1 MIYQLLLC
9 ALFAVLAVYRPHRFE
24 WGVLS
29 ILFLLTWVNTLLFG
43 KNDVELY
50 VIRSTLTMIAG
61 SLLVVRWTPLSI
73 YQALTLLLTLS
84 AYGMLEFDVS
94 QGEHVLIYNYY
105 EAVIYGLVICH
116 FLGIYPTLRDSYN
129 DWITGRELGLE
140 HLQRG
145 SRS

>member
-1 MIYQLLLC
+1 M
-9 ALFAVLAVYRPHRFE
+9 LAVHRPHRFE

-29 ILFLLTWVNTLLFG
+29 ILFLLTWVNTLVYG

-61 SLLVVRWTPLSI
+61 SLLVIRWTPLSV
-73 YQALTLLLTLS
+73 YQSLTLLFTLL
-84 AYGMLEFDVS
+84 AYGALEFDVT
-94 QGEHVLIYNYY
+94 QGEHILIYDYY

-116 FLGIYPTLRDSYN
+116 LFGIYPTLRDSYIGWTSN
-129 DWITGRELGLE
+129 RELRME
-140 HLQRG
+140 HLQRD

>member
-1 MIYQLLLC
+1 MLT
-9 ALFAVLAVYRPHRFE
+9 VYRPHRYE

-29 ILFLLTWVNTLLFG
+29 FLLLATWVNTLVYDH
-43 KNDVELY
+43 NDVELY

-61 SLLVVRWTPLSI
+61 SLLVIRWTPLSV
-73 YQALTLLLTLS
+73 YQACVLLLTLS

-105 EAVIYGLVICH
+105 EAVIYGLVTCQL
-116 FLGIYPTLRDSYN
+116 FGVYPTVRNSYI
-129 DWITGRELGLE
+129 DYIASRTPWME
-140 HLQRG
+140 HLQRD